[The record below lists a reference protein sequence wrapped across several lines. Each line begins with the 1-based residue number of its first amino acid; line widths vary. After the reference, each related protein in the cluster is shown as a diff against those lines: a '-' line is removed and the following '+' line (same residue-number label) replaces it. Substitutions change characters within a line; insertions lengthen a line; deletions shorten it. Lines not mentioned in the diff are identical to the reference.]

1 MPIYEF
7 MCPAC
12 GHHFEKLVKLDESPA
27 CPSCQSEKPQRQFSM
42 SAGISTGKTRGK
54 ALGKARAIAGG
65 VKKER
70 DHAQA
75 EYERNY
81 IRDHSDH
88 E

>member
-1 MPIYEF
+1 
-7 MCPAC
+7 
-12 GHHFEKLVKLDESPA
+12 
-27 CPSCQSEKPQRQFSM
+27 M

-54 ALGKARAIAGG
+54 AMGKARQVAGS